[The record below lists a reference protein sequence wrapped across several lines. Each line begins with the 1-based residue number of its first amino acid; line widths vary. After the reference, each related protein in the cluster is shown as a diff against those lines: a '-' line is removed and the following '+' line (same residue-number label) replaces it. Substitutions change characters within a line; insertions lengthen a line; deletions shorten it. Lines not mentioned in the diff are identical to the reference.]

1 MRLAAGSLLLASVCT
16 AAAPVGIAHPRP
28 GAAQAWSQVTPRA
41 VLLRTAEQALAA
53 GPFSVMDKPRVP
65 PGGDKHD
72 FLSLAPY
79 WWPDPS
85 KPGGLPYIR
94 RDGEVNPESKQ
105 GTDDVP
111 FGRMTGAVTALAAA
125 YRETKEERFAARAAL
140 LLRVWFLDAAT
151 RMNPN
156 LDYGQGVPGR
166 STGRG
171 AGIIATRS
179 LVEIVEAV
187 RALEASPSWT
197 PADRQGFRAWCAAYA
212 GWLKTSRNGREEAAA
227 DNNHGTW
234 YDAQLIALLLHTGAR
249 DEAKARAEGAKRR
262 IASQIEPDG
271 RQPRELARTRS
282 WSYSVMNLHGWFAV
296 ATLAQQAGVDLWH
309 YRTADGRSLRAA
321 LDYLVPFARGGA
333 SWPHQQIA
341 PIDNAGLVG
350 LLDRAAPVWKHDQ
363 YRALADAL
371 RPAAR

>member
-1 MRLAAGSLLLASVCT
+1 M
-16 AAAPVGIAHPRP
+16 
-28 GAAQAWSQVTPRA
+28 
-41 VLLRTAEQALAA
+41 
-53 GPFSVMDKPRVP
+53 
-65 PGGDKHD
+65 
-72 FLSLAPY
+72 
-79 WWPDPS
+79 
-85 KPGGLPYIR
+85 
-94 RDGEVNPESKQ
+94 NPESKQ

-179 LVEIVEAV
+179 LVEIVEAA

-197 PADRQGFRAWCAAYA
+197 PADRQGFLAWCAAYA

-227 DNNHGTW
+227 ENNHGTW

-249 DEAKARAEGAKRR
+249 DEATARAEGAKRR

-333 SWPHQQIA
+333 PWPHQQIA
-341 PIDNAGLVG
+341 PIDHAGLVG